1 MLQPRIQSADTHS
14 ETMEGRTTAIGLQ
27 QLDSLASPFHQ
38 QLMTSL
44 DQLTE
49 ELREVMRESEGG
61 EVEVGRQIRGSI
73 KVSMYRVESFIIHIF
88 YLSGPFRY
96 FVQCLFF
103 FSDIML
109 MFDLTFWIYDI
120 PFVFIFDFLCQ
131 VIEKHNEVMT
141 GLQTFLDCVE
151 GESASL
157 DSELSALEV
166 RKGEL
171 LEERGEWIFLV
182 L

>member
-1 MLQPRIQSADTHS
+1 MLQPRIQSTDTHS

-27 QLDSLASPFHQ
+27 QLDSLDSPFHQ

-61 EVEVGRQIRGSI
+61 EVEVGRQVRGSI

-96 FVQCLFF
+96 FVQCLF
-103 FSDIML
+103 SSHIKL
-109 MFDLTFWIYDI
+109 MFDLTFLRYDI